1 MSTIAQWSV
10 SQRHPKPATAAPT
23 VRGPTA
29 RRRGQAGQAALAGV
43 RRGDIVVGVDGRHVV
58 TATGALVDV
67 FVIPRELAD

>member
-10 SQRHPKPATAAPT
+10 AQRHPKPATAAPT

-29 RRRGQAGQAALAGV
+29 RRRGQAGQAAVAGV

-58 TATGALVDV
+58 TATGALSMCS
-67 FVIPRELAD
+67 